1 MLHLDSISKEFP
13 DKVLFKNI
21 SIKIKEGMRVGL
33 VGVNGSGK
41 STLLKILLKIEAADS
56 GTVNIGRD
64 ISIGYLPQEIPS
76 GNDNTIIE
84 EVLNSFPEI
93 PLLEKQIKDLTNEIS
108 KEPTNEKKLSKL
120 SQLHNDFEKIGGW
133 QIEDNAK
140 KILSGLG
147 FKNSQLN
154 ETYNSFS
161 GGWRM
166 RCLLAGILLR
176 KPNYL
181 FFDEPTNHLDLEAI
195 IWMENFISKWR
206 GGLIMISHD
215 GQFLDK
221 AVNNIYE
228 LEHQSGKLYKGNY
241 SQFLVIKDEI
251 IAHNKKVY
259 NNQQKKIA
267 HTEHFIEK
275 FRYKSTKAK
284 QVQSRVKQLDKIDK
298 VELINTSTKKINIT
312 IPQPSRGPLK
322 VASLINIV
330 KYFDAHCVYK
340 DLNLTIERGEKIGL
354 VGPNGAGK
362 TTLLKMLAL
371 VEKQTSGE
379 LSFGPDIKVHYF
391 AQHQLE
397 ALNPNDTVYQS
408 ISCVS
413 KDWSETQIRSYLGSF
428 LFKND
433 AIDKK
438 VKVLSGGEK
447 SRLAL
452 AQLLVEPA
460 HLLLLDEPTNHLDMQ
475 SRDIIESAL
484 TKYSGTLVCI
494 SHDRHFLNEVTNL
507 TIEVDN
513 ENIKKFSGNYNYYI
527 WKKDKSKID
536 EKIIVNT
543 KKSNKISYK
552 ESKKKKNAIDRYKK
566 RMSRIDEELENIKI
580 QLNDGKNHSKFEL
593 LTELQ
598 CNQEELEKEYLEIL
612 QKYEDLKMEV
622 E

>member
-1 MLHLDSISKEFP
+1 MLYLDSISKEFP
-13 DKVLFKNI
+13 DKILFKNV
-21 SIKIKEGMRVGL
+21 SLKIKEGMRVGL
-33 VGVNGSGK
+33 IGINGSGK
-41 STLLKILLKIEAADS
+41 STLLKILLKIQEPDT
-56 GTVNIGRD
+56 GNIIIGKN

-76 GNDNTIIE
+76 GNERTIME
-84 EVLNSFPEI
+84 EVLYSFPEVS
-93 PLLEKQIKDLTNEIS
+93 LLEKKIEDLTNQIS
-108 KEPTNEKKLSKL
+108 NDPTNEKLLSKL
-120 SQLHNDFEKIGGW
+120 SDFHNKFEEIGGW
-133 QIEDNAK
+133 QVEDNAK

-147 FKNSQLN
+147 FKSTQFNQ
-154 ETYNSFS
+154 TYSSFS

-166 RCLLAGILLR
+166 RCLLAGILLK

-195 IWMENFISKWR
+195 IWMETFISKWR

-215 GQFLDK
+215 RQFLDK

-228 LEHQSGKLYKGNY
+228 LENQTGKLHKGNY
-241 SQFLVIKDEI
+241 SQFLVIKEQLI
-251 IAHNKKVY
+251 EHNQKVF
-259 NNQQKKIA
+259 NNQQKKIS
-267 HTEHFIEK
+267 HTEQFIEK

-284 QVQSRVKQLDKIDK
+284 QVQSRVKQLDKIDR
-298 VELINTSTKKINIT
+298 VELINTGTKKIHVT

-322 VASLINIV
+322 IANLANIV
-330 KYFDAHCVYK
+330 KYFDKHCVYK
-340 DLNLTIERGEKIGL
+340 NLNLTIERGEKIGL

-379 LSFGPDIKVHYF
+379 LTFGSEVKVHYF

-408 ISCVS
+408 ISCIS
-413 KDWSETQIRSYLGSF
+413 KGWTETQIRSYLGSF
-428 LFKND
+428 LFKDNS
-433 AIDKK
+433 IDKK

-475 SRDIIESAL
+475 SRDIIEDAL
-484 TKYSGTLVCI
+484 KKYSGTLVCI

-507 TIEVDN
+507 TIEVDK

-527 WKKDKSKID
+527 WKKNNDKVD
-536 EKIIVNT
+536 NKIIVNS
-543 KKSNKISYK
+543 KQSNKISYK
-552 ESKKKKNAIDRYKK
+552 KIKKKKNALARYKK
-566 RMSRIDEELENIKI
+566 RISIIEEELENIKI
-580 QLNDGKNHSKFEL
+580 NLNDTKNHTDYEL
-593 LTELQ
+593 LTNFKN
-598 CNQEELEKEYLEIL
+598 NQNELEVEYLDLL
-612 QKYEDLKMEV
+612 QKYEQLQD
-622 E
+622 